1 MEMHLGHGRAETIRH
16 IEPDHGWP
24 QASFT
29 MTTPA
34 CSSFFSTAAAMLS
47 CHPHLW
53 QCCLSRKALMTAS
66 DFPLGTQVSHYTPQ
80 PVPTLLSTQPSQMRG
95 WLLIF
100 LFPACPSPA
109 SPALLTPAMSPASQA
124 SMWKNHCEG
133 KSCFYL
139 FSLHQNNQAAAPEDM
154 SSAQ

>member
-1 MEMHLGHGRAETIRH
+1 MGKKGRIPCGKAMEMHLGHGRAETIRH

-80 PVPTLLSTQPSQMRG
+80 PVPTLLSTQPTITDA
-95 WLLIF
+95 WL
-100 LFPACPSPA
+100 A
-109 SPALLTPAMSPASQA
+109 SHISVSCMSISSIPCTADTSHV
-124 SMWKNHCEG
+124 SC
-133 KSCFYL
+133 KSGFYVEEPL
-139 FSLHQNNQAAAPEDM
+139 
-154 SSAQ
+154 